1 MISQSF
7 ETLPPATFTVMGS
20 SLCSSYKCEWQ
31 SSSTRPF
38 KTCSSTTTS
47 DGSGKNTKEPNHRNV
62 VRILEVYHSIGFKP
76 TFQVIYLAKNQI
88 SGTSGSITT
97 WLCYNIPILHIALR
111 TTNFL
116 SKWDGTA
123 TVGLGVLLKWSGLK
137 VFKKFGFTKKIF

>member
-31 SSSTRPF
+31 SSTRPF

-47 DGSGKNTKEPNHRNV
+47 DGSGKNTKQPDHRNV
-62 VRILEVYHSIGFKP
+62 VRILEVYHSIRFKP
-76 TFQVIYLAKNQI
+76 TFQVSIWPKIGFRVPVVPSLLGCATTYQYF
-88 SGTSGSITT
+88 TS
-97 WLCYNIPILHIALR
+97 LR

>member
-47 DGSGKNTKEPNHRNV
+47 DGSGKNTKQPDHRNV

-88 SGTSGSITT
+88 SGTSGSITS
-97 WLCYNIPILHIALR
+97 WLCYNIPILHIAQ
-111 TTNFL
+111 NNKF
-116 SKWDGTA
+116 S
-123 TVGLGVLLKWSGLK
+123 VK
-137 VFKKFGFTKKIF
+137 VRRHSNCWFRRPTKMVWTESS

>member
-31 SSSTRPF
+31 SSTRPF

-88 SGTSGSITT
+88 SGTSGSITSCST
-97 WLCYNIPILHIALR
+97 TYQYFTSLR